1 MSLTEYFSTEPRG
14 AKTEM
19 AQYLGITI
27 TYMSLLIHGKRRP
40 SMPMALSIER
50 ATQGLVAIKDLRPDL
65 VFSVDT
71 EKLAA

>member
-19 AQYLGITI
+19 AKYLGITI
-27 TYMSLLIHGKRRP
+27 TYMSLMIHGKRRP

-50 ATQGLVAIKDLRPDL
+50 ATQGLVTIKDLRPDL
-65 VFSVDT
+65 LLVVDS